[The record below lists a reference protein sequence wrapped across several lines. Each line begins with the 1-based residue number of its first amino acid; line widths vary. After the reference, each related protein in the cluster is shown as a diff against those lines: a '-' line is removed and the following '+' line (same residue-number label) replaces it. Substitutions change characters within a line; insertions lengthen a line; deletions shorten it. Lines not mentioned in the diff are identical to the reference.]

1 MEHSERAESF
11 INYNFMKGKE
21 LVEKTEISHLSQENL
36 CLCITNIITATIKM
50 LPEIKK
56 LVPLPILALIGLVSE
71 RSYIDA
77 QYPMTPSCRA
87 TRKENHLHRTRRQSD
102 CDIFNHVF

>member
-1 MEHSERAESF
+1 MEHSKRAESF

-71 RSYIDA
+71 TFLYRRSISYDTILSSN
-77 QYPMTPSCRA
+77 T
-87 TRKENHLHRTRRQSD
+87 
-102 CDIFNHVF
+102 